1 LALIELA
8 GVTKAFNARG
18 TITRALDPVDIS
30 VGEQEFV
37 ALLGPS
43 GCGKSTVLNLIAGLL
58 TPTAG
63 TVAYRGEIVTGPNG
77 RVGYMTQKDTLLPW
91 RSVADNVGIALE
103 LRCRAV
109 SAEERRERVAA
120 VLELVGLTGFEK
132 HFPAEL
138 SGGMRKRA
146 ALARMLVYEPETLLL
161 DEPFGALD
169 AQLKIVMHQEL
180 LRLTRLRGITVVFVT
195 HDLSE
200 AITLSDRIL
209 VFSGRPGRVRTT
221 RTVPFTRE
229 RDVLKVQ
236 FEPAYASLYQDLWNE
251 LKPELE
257 TVGGLS

>member
-1 LALIELA
+1 MIELS
-8 GVTKAFNARG
+8 GVTKEFSARG
-18 TITRALDPVDIS
+18 KVTRALDPVDIS
-30 VGEQEFV
+30 VAEHEFL

-43 GCGKSTVLNLIAGLL
+43 GCGKSTVLNMVAGLL
-58 TPTAG
+58 APTSG
-63 TVAYRGEIVTGPNG
+63 HVTYRGAPVSGPNG

-109 SAEERRERVAA
+109 GGAERRQRVAA
-120 VLELVGLTGFEK
+120 VLELVGLTGFE
-132 HFPAEL
+132 HHYPAEL

-169 AQLKIVMHQEL
+169 AQLKIIMQQEL
-180 LRLTRLRGITVVFVT
+180 LRITRLRGMTVVFVT

-200 AITLSDRIL
+200 AITLADRIL
-209 VFSGRPGRVRTT
+209 VFSGRPGRVRAS

-229 RDVLKVQ
+229 RDVLTVQ
-236 FEPAYASLYQDLWNE
+236 FDPAFAGLYQDLWAE

-257 TVGGLS
+257 AGA